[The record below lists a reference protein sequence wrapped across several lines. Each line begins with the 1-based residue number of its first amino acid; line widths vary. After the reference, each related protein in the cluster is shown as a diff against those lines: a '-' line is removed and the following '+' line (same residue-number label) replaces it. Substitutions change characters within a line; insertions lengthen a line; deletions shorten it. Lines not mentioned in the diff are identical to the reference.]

1 MSNKKECKG
10 CSNCNCGKIIPLN
23 QPIVQKVMI
32 NKRRSSII

>member
-10 CSNCNCGKIIPLN
+10 CSNCRKIIHLN

-32 NKRRSSII
+32 KKRRSSIM

>member
-10 CSNCNCGKIIPLN
+10 CSKIIHLN

-32 NKRRSSII
+32 SKRRSSIM